1 MPTLSVDLAFKDY
14 RDIGVVTLAKVNSRI
29 KASAVALTSRAL
41 HGRPSAGGLADALV
55 SIANEISAAWV
66 FIDGPQGWK
75 APDNGCEHS
84 RVCEHALAT
93 QGKTGLPGVTKPGN
107 YAGFI
112 TFAIELFG
120 PERWPRLRAPAVPPS
135 RRQSAIESFPTSA
148 WRSLG
153 LLPLPGKA
161 ATAPEMVLARLQS
174 LRAVFPL
181 DVSNDLSHDELQA
194 LVAGLAG
201 VALDDGNAAGVSIAG
216 VPPMRM
222 DGTWREGFI
231 VNPTR
236 KLLASHRGMLANT
249 AADAAR

>member
-14 RDIGVVTLAKVNSRI
+14 RDIGVVTLAKLDARI
-29 KASAVALTSRAL
+29 KASAVPLTTRGL

-55 SIANEISAAWV
+55 TLANEISAAWI

-75 APDNGCEHS
+75 APDNGFEHCRCCERS
-84 RVCEHALAT
+84 LAT
-93 QGKTGLPGVTKPGN
+93 QGKTGLPGVTKPEN
-107 YAGFI
+107 YVGFI
-112 TFAIELFG
+112 TFAIELFDALDIRG
-120 PERWPRLRAPAVPPS
+120 WPRLLTPAVPPLQS
-135 RRQSAIESFPTSA
+135 RCAIESFPTSA

-153 LLPLPGKA
+153 LVPLPGKG

-181 DVSNDLSHDELQA
+181 DVANDLSHDDLQA

-216 VPPMRM
+216 VPPMRSE
-222 DGTWREGFI
+222 GTWREGFI

-236 KLLASHRGMLANT
+236 K
-249 AADAAR
+249 AAG

>member
-14 RDIGVVTLAKVNSRI
+14 RDIGVVTLATLDGRI
-29 KASAVALTSRAL
+29 KASAVPLTTRAL
-41 HGRPSAGGLADALV
+41 HGPPSAGGLADALV
-55 SIANEISAAWV
+55 TLASEIGADWI

-84 RVCEHALAT
+84 RCCERALAT

-107 YAGFI
+107 YVAFI
-112 TFAIELFG
+112 TFAVELFDALEIRG
-120 PERWPRLRAPAVPPS
+120 WPRLPTAAIPPL
-135 RRQSAIESFPTSA
+135 RHRCAIESFPTSA

-153 LLPLPGKA
+153 LVPLPGKA
-161 ATAPEMVLARLQS
+161 ATAPEMVIARLRS

-216 VPPMRM
+216 VAPVRVE
-222 DGTWREGFI
+222 GIWREGFI

-236 KLLASHRGMLANT
+236 KIFS
-249 AADAAR
+249 

>member
-14 RDIGVVTLAKVNSRI
+14 RDIGVMTLVKRDGRI
-29 KASAVALTSRAL
+29 KASAVPLTTRAL

-55 SIANEISAAWV
+55 SLANEISAAWI

-84 RVCEHALAT
+84 RVCERALAT
-93 QGKTGLPGVTKPGN
+93 QGKTGLPGVTQPGN
-107 YAGFI
+107 DVGFI
-112 TFAIELFG
+112 TFAIELFDALDSRG
-120 PERWPRLRAPAVPPS
+120 WPRLPAPALPPS
-135 RRQSAIESFPTSA
+135 RRQCAFESFPTSA

-153 LLPLPGKA
+153 LVPLPGKA
-161 ATAPEMVLARLQS
+161 ATSPEMVLARLQS

-181 DVSNDLSHDELQA
+181 DAADDLSHDELQA

-216 VPPMRM
+216 VPPTRLK
-222 DGTWREGFI
+222 GTWREGFI

-236 KLLASHRGMLANT
+236 KATG
-249 AADAAR
+249 

>member
-1 MPTLSVDLAFKDY
+1 MPTLSVDLAFEDY
-14 RDIGVVTLAKVNSRI
+14 RDIGVVTLARLDGRI
-29 KASAVALTSRAL
+29 KASAVPLTTRAL
-41 HGRPSAGGLADALV
+41 HGQPSAGGLADALV
-55 SIANEISAAWV
+55 SLANEISATWI

-107 YAGFI
+107 YVGFI
-112 TFAIELFG
+112 SFAIELFDALDSRG
-120 PERWPRLRAPAVPPS
+120 WPRLRAPAVPPS
-135 RRQSAIESFPTSA
+135 RRQCAIESFPTSA

-174 LRAVFPL
+174 LRAMFPL
-181 DVSNDLSHDELQA
+181 DVEDFLSHDDLQA

-216 VPPMRM
+216 APPVRLES
-222 DGTWREGFI
+222 TWREGFI

-236 KLLASHRGMLANT
+236 K
-249 AADAAR
+249 AAG

>member
-1 MPTLSVDLAFKDY
+1 MPTLSVDLALDY
-14 RDIGVVTLAKVNSRI
+14 RDIGVVTLARLDSRI
-29 KASAVALTSRAL
+29 KASAVRLTTRGL

-55 SIANEISAAWV
+55 SLANEISAAWI

-84 RVCEHALAT
+84 RCCEQALGT
-93 QGKTGLPGVTKPGN
+93 QGKTGLPGVTKPEN
-107 YAGFI
+107 YVAFI
-112 TFAIELFG
+112 TFAIELFDALDIRG
-120 PERWPRLRAPAVPPS
+120 WPRLLTAAIPPL
-135 RRQSAIESFPTSA
+135 RRRCAIESFPTSA

-153 LLPLPGKA
+153 LVPLPGNA

-201 VALDDGNAAGVSIAG
+201 VALD
-216 VPPMRM
+216 
-222 DGTWREGFI
+222 
-231 VNPTR
+231 
-236 KLLASHRGMLANT
+236 
-249 AADAAR
+249 

>member
-14 RDIGVVTLAKVNSRI
+14 RDIGVVTLAKLHGRI
-29 KASAVALTSRAL
+29 KASAVPLTTRAL

-55 SIANEISAAWV
+55 TLAKEINAAWI

-75 APDNGCEHS
+75 APGNGCEHA
-84 RVCEHALAT
+84 RVCERALAT
-93 QGKTGLPGVTKPGN
+93 QGKTGLPGETKPGN
-107 YAGFI
+107 YVGFI
-112 TFAIELFG
+112 TFAIELFDALG
-120 PERWPRLRAPAVPPS
+120 SRGWPRLTTPAVPS
-135 RRQSAIESFPTSA
+135 SQRRCAIESFPTSA

-153 LLPLPGKA
+153 LVPLPSKA

-181 DVSNDLSHDELQA
+181 DVSNDLSHDDLQA

-216 VPPMRM
+216 IPPVQLES
-222 DGTWREGFI
+222 TWREGFI

-236 KLLASHRGMLANT
+236 K
-249 AADAAR
+249 AAG